1 MVLSFYE
8 ILCFIAITQL
18 LLFSIFLVSPK
29 KGNSL
34 SNKLL
39 AVFLFS
45 KCLGIIQHLFFRLNI
60 QNPHIYFIFVPFA
73 FLWGPSLYFYIR
85 SLVYKDFHLKKQHVI
100 HSIPFTFAWI
110 YFIFVYHIQSFETK
124 TQILATARDYVS
136 ISQILFV
143 GVLHFSIAAYMCAS
157 IFLLLKYRKNLK
169 QHFSSHEDVSF
180 SWLHIVLLGFIFIWL
195 VDVVAFVVANISSQN
210 LILYSI
216 ALVLTFI
223 FANIIVY
230 KGLKQPEIFGGIEQK
245 PKYQQSPLT
254 KKEKEMYL
262 KKLQNYMQ
270 KERPYLN
277 PGLSINR
284 LSRQLVIP
292 SRYLSQ
298 VINES
303 LGVSFYDYINS
314 YRVEEAKN
322 LFMDSSNN
330 DRSILELLFD
340 AGFNT
345 KSVFNRVFKKYTGM
359 TPSEF
364 KRIHPG

>member
-8 ILCFIAITQL
+8 ILCFVAITQL
-18 LLFSIFLVSPK
+18 LLFSIFLVTQK

-39 AVFLFS
+39 ALFLFS
-45 KCLGIIQHLFFRLNI
+45 KCLGIVNHLFFRLNI
-60 QNPHIYFIFVPFA
+60 QNPHLYFILVPFA

-85 SLVYKDFHLKKQHVI
+85 SLVYKDFRLKKQHII
-100 HSIPFTFAWI
+100 HLIPFTLAWI
-110 YFIFVYHIQSFETK
+110 YFIFVYHIQSVEMK
-124 TQILATARDYVS
+124 IQILTSARDYVS
-136 ISQILFV
+136 MGQILFV
-143 GVLHFSIAAYMCAS
+143 GVLHLSIAAYMFAS
-157 IFLLLKYRKNLK
+157 IFILMEYRKNVK
-169 QHFSSHEDVSF
+169 EHFSSLEDVSF
-180 SWLHIVLLGFIFIWL
+180 SWLNFVLFGFIFIWL
-195 VDVVAFVVANISSQN
+195 VDVAAFVVANVGGQN
-210 LILYSI
+210 LVLSSI

-223 FANIIVY
+223 FTNIIVY

-254 KKEKEMYL
+254 QAEKEMYL
-262 KKLQNYMQ
+262 KKLQIYMQ

-284 LSRQLVIP
+284 LSKQLVIP

-303 LGVSFYDYINS
+303 LGVNFYDYINS

-330 DRSILELLFD
+330 ERSILELLFD

-364 KRIHPG
+364 KRMHHR